1 MKTIYLKGDLDLEG
15 PLQTTYVDLYD
26 RGGHK
31 HHHKALV
38 VPGFGTIPCSKRLEN
53 NFTIKAEEL
62 AIVMND
68 DEDKNP
74 TFSSHIWIT
83 RPKVSYCGDWD
94 EDMEDHVDK
103 KIVKDGYLEALEAA
117 PTLKD
122 EAFISLYYASM
133 SLTEYCEKYNLD
145 FEKSFVLKYDNILVL
160 PHRIGQG
167 HKKLKLDEYMF
178 IHGGFLLEE
187 KEDAIDLSVIE
198 CDDDDDDGVNG
209 RLIDID
215 WFVCNY
221 Y

>member
-15 PLQTTYVDLYD
+15 PLQITYVDLYD
-26 RGGHK
+26 RGRHK

-53 NFTIKAEEL
+53 NFTNKAEEL

-68 DEDKNP
+68 DEDKHP

-83 RPKVSYCGDWD
+83 RPKVSYLGDWD
-94 EDMEDHVDK
+94 EDMDDHADK
-103 KIVKDGYLEALEAA
+103 KNVNDGYLEALEAA

-122 EAFISLYYASM
+122 EAFISLYYESM

-160 PHRIGQG
+160 PHRIG
-167 HKKLKLDEYMF
+167 
-178 IHGGFLLEE
+178 HGQ
-187 KEDAIDLSVIE
+187 K
-198 CDDDDDDGVNG
+198 N
-209 RLIDID
+209 
-215 WFVCNY
+215 
-221 Y
+221 

>member
-1 MKTIYLKGDLDLEG
+1 MKTVFLNGDLGLEG

-53 NFTIKAEEL
+53 NFTNKAEEL

-68 DEDKNP
+68 DEDKHP

-83 RPKVSYCGDWD
+83 RPKVSYLGDWD
-94 EDMEDHVDK
+94 EDMEDHADK
-103 KIVKDGYLEALEAA
+103 KNVKDGYLEALESA

-122 EAFISLYYASM
+122 EAFMSLYYASM

-145 FEKSFVLKYDNILVL
+145 FEKSFVLEYEPILVL
-160 PHRIGQG
+160 PNRKRHGQ
-167 HKKLKLDEYMF
+167 KMLKLDEHMF
-178 IHGGFLLEE
+178 VHGGFLLEE

-215 WFVCNY
+215 WLVGY
-221 Y
+221 YY

>member
-31 HHHKALV
+31 HHHKAIV

-53 NFTIKAEEL
+53 NFTNKAEEL

-83 RPKVSYCGDWD
+83 RPKVSYFGDWD
-94 EDMEDHVDK
+94 EDMEDHANETNVD
-103 KIVKDGYLEALEAA
+103 DGYLEALKAA
-117 PTLKD
+117 PTL
-122 EAFISLYYASM
+122 EAAAYISLDYGSM
-133 SLTEYCEKYNLD
+133 SLTEYCEKYKLD
-145 FEKSFVLKYDNILVL
+145 FEKSFVLEYDNILVL
-160 PHRIGQG
+160 PKKNGRGQ
-167 HKKLKLDEYMF
+167 KMLKLDEHMF
-178 IHGGFLLEE
+178 IHGGFFLEE
-187 KEDAIDLSVIE
+187 KEDVIGLSVIE
-198 CDDDDDDGVNG
+198 SDYDNGING

-215 WFVCNY
+215 WFVGY
-221 Y
+221 YY

>member
-53 NFTIKAEEL
+53 NFTNKAEEL

-83 RPKVSYCGDWD
+83 RPKVSYFGDWD
-94 EDMEDHVDK
+94 EDMEDHANETNVD
-103 KIVKDGYLEALEAA
+103 DGCLEALKAVPTLEAA
-117 PTLKD
+117 AYL
-122 EAFISLYYASM
+122 SLDYGSM
-133 SLTEYCEKYNLD
+133 SLFEYCEKYKLD
-145 FEKSFVLKYDNILVL
+145 FEKSFVLEYENILVL
-160 PHRIGQG
+160 P
-167 HKKLKLDEYMF
+167 KKMVVERKS
-178 IHGGFLLEE
+178 
-187 KEDAIDLSVIE
+187 LS
-198 CDDDDDDGVNG
+198 
-209 RLIDID
+209 
-215 WFVCNY
+215 
-221 Y
+221 

>member
-1 MKTIYLKGDLDLEG
+1 MKTIFLKGDLDLEG

-38 VPGFGTIPCSKRLEN
+38 VPGFGVIPCSKRLEN
-53 NFTIKAEEL
+53 NFTNKAEEL

-83 RPKVSYCGDWD
+83 RPKVSYFGDWD
-94 EDMEDHVDK
+94 DDIENHTNETNIDDD
-103 KIVKDGYLEALEAA
+103 YLKALESA

-122 EAFISLYYASM
+122 AAYISLDYESM
-133 SLTEYCEKYNLD
+133 SLTEYCEKYQLD
-145 FEKSFVLKYDNILVL
+145 FEKSFVLEYDNILVL
-160 PHRIGQG
+160 PNRNGCGQ
-167 HKKLKLDEYMF
+167 KTLKLDENMF
-178 IHGGFLLEE
+178 IHGGYLLEE
-187 KEDAIDLSVIE
+187 KDDAIGLSVIE
-198 CDDDDDDGVNG
+198 CDYDTSVNG

-215 WFVCNY
+215 WLTGYFY
-221 Y
+221 

>member
-53 NFTIKAEEL
+53 NFTNKAEEL

-122 EAFISLYYASM
+122 EAFISLYYSSM